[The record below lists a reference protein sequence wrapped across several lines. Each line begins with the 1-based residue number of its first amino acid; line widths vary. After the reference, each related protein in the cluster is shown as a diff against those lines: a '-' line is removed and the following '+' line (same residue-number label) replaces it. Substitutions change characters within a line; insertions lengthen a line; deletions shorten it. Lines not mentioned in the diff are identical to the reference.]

1 KKNINSSTVKQ
12 LNGDRMEK
20 KIIKMSKKGQ
30 LVVPKEI
37 RKEGDFK
44 ASDHFVAIPVENGV
58 IFKKIDLNVKEEFE
72 KLHKK
77 VKEKFAKRGVEEN
90 DIEEAVEWARSE

>member
-1 KKNINSSTVKQ
+1 
-12 LNGDRMEK
+12 MEG

-37 RKEGDFK
+37 RDEEGFH
-44 ASDHFVAIPVENGV
+44 ASDRFVAVPIENGIV
-58 IFKKIDLNVKEEFE
+58 FKKIDLDIGDEFE

-77 VKEKFAKRGVEEN
+77 VRDKFDERDVRKEDLEN
-90 DIEEAVEWARSE
+90 AVEWARSE